1 MWPQAGSSYPP
12 SIVSTCLEELDE
24 MKAQG
29 VDESTIR
36 DFSAGVYVGGAD
48 TVSPLYPL
56 DYPIVTDRQ
65 IASRGASGFYSR
77 DGAPP
82 AGSEKGAG
90 GD

>member
-1 MWPQAGSSYPP
+1 
-12 SIVSTCLEELDE
+12 

-29 VDESTIR
+29 IDEGTIR

-48 TVSPLYPL
+48 TVSSLYHP
-56 DYPIVTDRQ
+56 DRSIVIDCRK
-65 IASRGASGFYSR
+65 ASRGASRFYSR

-82 AGSEKGAG
+82 ARPKEGAG